1 MSTTI
6 IGFIAFFAS
15 LVLVGVLANKAKRSV
30 VGWILLSFLIT
41 PFLCAIILYFI
52 SSSEDCKGW
61 RGLPYIVATFALTAV
76 FYGAIFFDFLPFE
89 SSNLNS
95 VHVFEVASNASS
107 GKVCILSFKENPYD
121 YVAQVQNNTNK
132 SIQNIEF
139 RIIYYDKEG
148 NQMHYTDTQCY
159 ESIDA
164 KMTKMIHI
172 HREIGTPRNY
182 DKAEISIISYN

>member
-1 MSTTI
+1 
-6 IGFIAFFAS
+6 
-15 LVLVGVLANKAKRSV
+15 
-30 VGWILLSFLIT
+30 
-41 PFLCAIILYFI
+41 
-52 SSSEDCKGW
+52 
-61 RGLPYIVATFALTAV
+61 VATFALTTV
-76 FYGAIFFDFLPFE
+76 FYGSIFFDFLPLE

-107 GKVCILSFKENPYD
+107 GKVCILSFKENSYD

-132 SIQNIEF
+132 SIQNIKF

-172 HREIGTPRNY
+172 HREIETPRNY
-182 DKAEISIISYN
+182 DKAEISIIAYN